1 MFIRQM
7 NTQITIPATTPG
19 RFGLYGGR
27 YVPETLMVPLFE
39 LERVYELAKA
49 DPPFQ
54 ARLQDLLKN
63 FAGRPTPLQF
73 ASRLTAKLG
82 GPRIYLKREDLL
94 HTGAHKINN
103 AIGQGLLAVKMGKP
117 RIIAETGAG
126 QHGVASATVAAHL
139 GLECTVYM
147 GTEDMARQALNVARM
162 RMLGAEVIGV
172 ESGSRTLKD
181 AINEAMRDWVTN
193 VRSSHYLLGSVLGA
207 HPYPTM
213 VRDFQAVIGRE
224 ARAQILEA
232 EQRLPTHLYACV
244 GGGSNS
250 IGLFYEFLKD
260 VNVKLVGI
268 EAGGRGN
275 GLGEH
280 AARLAAHQGFTGARP
295 GVLQGTYTYVL
306 QNEDGQIATTH
317 SISAGL
323 DYPAIGPEHAW
334 LSDQHRAEYAAVSD
348 QAALDAAQLLS
359 LSEGI
364 IPALESAHALAGLI
378 ERLHQFKP
386 GDLVIMNLSGRGDK
400 DMDTYT
406 RLLGKLT

>member
-1 MFIRQM
+1 MT
-7 NTQITIPATTPG
+7 TQLTIPASVPG
-19 RFGLYGGR
+19 RFGPYGGR
-27 YVPETLMVPLFE
+27 YVPETLMVPLYE
-39 LERVYELAKA
+39 LERAYELAKA
-49 DPPFQ
+49 DPAFQ
-54 ARLQDLLKN
+54 AQFQDLLKN
-63 FAGRPTPLQF
+63 FAGRPTPLQL

-139 GLECTVYM
+139 GLRCTVYM

-162 RMLGAEVIGV
+162 RMLGAEVVGV
-172 ESGSRTLKD
+172 ESGSKTLKD

-193 VRSSHYLLGSVLGA
+193 VRTSHYLLGSVLGA

-224 ARAQILEA
+224 AREQILAGEK
-232 EQRLPTHLYACV
+232 RLPTHLYACV

-250 IGLFYEFLKD
+250 IGLFFEFLKD
-260 VNVKLVGI
+260 ADVKMVGV
-268 EAGGRGN
+268 EAGGRGQT
-275 GLGEH
+275 LGEH
-280 AARLAAHQGFTGARP
+280 AARLAAHQGFAGARP

-334 LSDQHRAEYAAVSD
+334 LADQRRAEYAAVSD
-348 QAALDAAQLLS
+348 AAALDAAGLLS
-359 LSEGI
+359 RTEGI
-364 IPALESAHALAGLI
+364 IPALESAHALAGLM
-378 ERLHQFKP
+378 ERLPQFRSS
-386 GDLVIMNLSGRGDK
+386 DLVILNLSGRGDK
-400 DMDTYT
+400 DMDTYK
-406 RLLGKLT
+406 RLL